1 VAEVKVRA
9 AMRRRNFTVR
19 VILPLS
25 NGRDSDAGPLE
36 VLVRKM
42 RIFRWRLF
50 VECEMKAR

>member
-1 VAEVKVRA
+1 MAEVKVRA